1 MIRRKPQAFTLIE
14 LLLVLVILAIL
25 AAVIVPSL
33 ARRSEEAKIKGT
45 IADIAVLKTSLSM
58 FMLDNGRYPMTEEG
72 LGTLVEAPGNLVD
85 SWKGPYVEQLTP
97 DKWGRAYR
105 YFNPAPDDPTNYLLF
120 SCGGDGQEYTADD
133 ITQYTTAVARSGN

>member
-1 MIRRKPQAFTLIE
+1 MIRRKQQAFTLIE

-33 ARRSEEAKIKGT
+33 ARRSEEARIKGT

-58 FMLDNGRYPMTEEG
+58 FMLDNGRYPMTEET
-72 LGTLVEAPGNLVD
+72 LGALVEAPANLVD

-97 DKWGRAYR
+97 DKWGHEYR
-105 YFNPAPDDPTNYLLF
+105 YFNPAPDDPANYLLF
-120 SCGGDGQEYTADD
+120 SCGGDGQEYTEDD
-133 ITQYTTAVARSGN
+133 ITQYTTAVTRSGS